1 VLNSSEFG
9 AHRSKCFSTNETRWD
24 IETCLQFRCGCIT
37 PLIPRFEN
45 WNLKTLKVLF
55 LVNVRMFMCGGN
67 ERNIRLFFRSIIWI
81 DVVNGGRE
89 EGCSMVFC

>member
-1 VLNSSEFG
+1 MLKSSKFSV
-9 AHRSKCFSTNETRWD
+9 HRSKCFSTNETRWD

-45 WNLKTLKVLF
+45 WNLKTLKILF
-55 LVNVRMFMCGGN
+55 LVNVQRFVRGGI
-67 ERNIRLFFRSIIWI
+67 EKNIRLLFRARIQI
-81 DVVNGGRE
+81 DVVNGGGE